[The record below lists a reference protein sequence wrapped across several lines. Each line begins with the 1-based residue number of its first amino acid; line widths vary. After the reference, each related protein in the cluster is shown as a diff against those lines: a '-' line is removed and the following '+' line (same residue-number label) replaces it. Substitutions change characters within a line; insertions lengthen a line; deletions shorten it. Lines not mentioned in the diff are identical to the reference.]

1 MFTKGGHKV
10 KAGTYWNMVNGS
22 RTDLAEEGIL
32 PGGHD
37 TLYVKA
43 PSITV
48 LAAGPVLGLLFAVFL
63 PFIGIAMA
71 AVLLIRK
78 LGEGLRNAAIAS
90 VAFGWKPIEAYLAGR
105 KQKKDAR
112 ENKGEKKN

>member
-1 MFTKGGHKV
+1 MLNRGGHTGTT
-10 KAGTYWNMVNGS
+10 GTYWNMVNGS
-22 RTDLAEEGIL
+22 RIDLAEEGIL

-43 PSITV
+43 PSIAV

-71 AVLLIRK
+71 ATLIVRRV
-78 LGEGLRNAAIAS
+78 GEGVRDAAAAS
-90 VAFGWKPIEAYLAGR
+90 VTLGWKPIEAYLAGR
-105 KQKKDAR
+105 KRKKGARNEQEQKKI
-112 ENKGEKKN
+112 

>member
-1 MFTKGGHKV
+1 MLNRGGHTV

-22 RTDLAEEGIL
+22 RIDLAEEGIL

-43 PSITV
+43 PSIAV

-71 AVLLIRK
+71 ATLIVK
-78 LGEGLRNAAIAS
+78 KVGEGVRDAAAAS
-90 VAFGWKPIEAYLAGR
+90 VTFGWKPIEAYLAGR
-105 KQKKDAR
+105 KRKKEAR
-112 ENKGEKKN
+112 KREEKKS